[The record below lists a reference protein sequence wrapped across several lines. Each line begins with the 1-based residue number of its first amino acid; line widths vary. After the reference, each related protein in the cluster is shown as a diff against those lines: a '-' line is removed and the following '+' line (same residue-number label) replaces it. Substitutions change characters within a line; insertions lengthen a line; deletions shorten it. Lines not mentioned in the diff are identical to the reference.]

1 LNTKIKLLKEL
12 SGHSGCKIYLLEE
25 GPNIYVRKYSASVN
39 YNERFLNQINKQSS
53 FEYLNIKSPKILKQY
68 YENGLLGCDMEFIRG
83 YQFNEWYYLIPSKE
97 LDSIVDSLLMFISC
111 NYKNSTCIN
120 KHTEIHEKIDSL
132 NNSIYI
138 PKKVLDFIKNVDYS
152 NVPVGLC
159 HGDLTFE
166 NIIIDN
172 EKNIFLIDFL
182 DSFIESPLIDIGKL
196 YQETHLLWSFR
207 NSNSK
212 MNNIHRNII
221 FQDKLNDLIKENNI
235 DKDLVKSFTIST
247 ILRILPYSKE
257 NRITNLIYEYLNKI
271 IL

>member
-1 LNTKIKLLKEL
+1 LKLEIKILKQL
-12 SGHSGCKIYLLEE
+12 SGHSGCKIYLIEE
-25 GPNIYVRKYSASVN
+25 GERIYIRKYSASTD
-39 YNERFLNQINKQSS
+39 YNERFLKQINKQSE
-53 FEYLNIKSPKILKQY
+53 FEYPNIKSPKIIKQY
-68 YENGLLGCDMEFIRG
+68 YKNGLLVCDMEFIRG

-97 LDSIVDSLLMFISC
+97 LDSAVDSLLMFISS
-111 NYKNSTCIN
+111 NYRNSTYIN
-120 KHTEIHEKIDSL
+120 KHNEIHEKIDSL
-132 NNSIYI
+132 NKTIYI

-152 NVPVGLC
+152 NIPIGLC

-196 YQETHLLWSFR
+196 FQETHLLWSFR
-207 NSNSK
+207 NTNSK

-221 FQDKLNDLIKENNI
+221 FQDKLNDVLRENNI

-247 ILRILPYSKE
+247 ILRILPYSNE
-257 NRITNLIYEYLNKI
+257 NRITNSIYKYLNKI